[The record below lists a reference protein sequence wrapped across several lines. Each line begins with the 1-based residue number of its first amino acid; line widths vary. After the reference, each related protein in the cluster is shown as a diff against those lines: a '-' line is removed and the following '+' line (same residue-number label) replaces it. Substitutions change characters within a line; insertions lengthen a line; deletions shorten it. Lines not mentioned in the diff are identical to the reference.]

1 MAPRRPFTVDPV
13 LTAVAIAYRNQAQS
27 LIADEVLPR
36 QDVAQERFAWTSYP
50 LAEAFTVPETRV
62 GRTGKVNEVE
72 FSGREETSEVEDHG
86 LDAPVVNSDV
96 KAAAAAR
103 AAGRSIYDPEAR
115 AVEGLTDLVTLARE
129 VRVAGVVQDPANYAA
144 ARRVVLAGGEKLD
157 DYEASKPID
166 TIQEGIEGTLVYRP
180 NTCVMG
186 TAVWSKVRRHPHL
199 INAVKGGLTQH
210 GMITREQFC
219 ELFEIQ
225 RLLVGEG
232 YVNLA
237 HKGQATNLQRVW
249 GKNIALLHINPNA
262 TPGQGIT
269 WGMTAQFG
277 TRIAGRIEDPDLGLE
292 GGYRVRA
299 GERVKELMVAKDV
312 GFLIQDAVS

>member
-1 MAPRRPFTVDPV
+1 MAPRRSFTVDPV
-13 LTAVAIAYRNQAQS
+13 LTAVAIAYRNQAQM
-27 LIADEVLPR
+27 LIADDVLPR
-36 QDVAQERFAWTSYP
+36 QDVAQERFGWTSYP

-72 FSGREETSEVEDHG
+72 FSGKEETSEVEDHG

-96 KAAAAAR
+96 AAAAAAR

-129 VRVAGVVQDPANYAA
+129 VRVAAVVQDDNNYAA
-144 ARRVVLAGGEKLD
+144 ARRVTLAGGDQLD
-157 DYEASKPID
+157 DYEASDPIE
-166 TIQEGIEGTLVYRP
+166 TIQTGIDGTLIYRP

-186 TAVWSKVRRHPHL
+186 SVVWSKLRRHPHL
-199 INAVKGGLTQH
+199 VNAIKGNLTEK
-210 GMITREQFC
+210 GMISREQFC
-219 ELFEIQ
+219 ELFEIP

-232 YVNLA
+232 YVNLSQ
-237 HKGQATNLQRVW
+237 KGQAANLARVW
-249 GKNIALLHINPNA
+249 GKNIALLHINPAA

-299 GERVKELMVAKDV
+299 GERVKELMIAKDV
-312 GFLIQDAVS
+312 GYLIKNAVA